1 MLQAGAR
8 IAFVVNPAAR
18 HGHDRDTIDAVSR
31 GLGSRYAVDLVVP
44 PSAEDVERT
53 VRASSIAHD
62 AIVVAGG
69 DGTIH
74 RAVCGL
80 DGAPTPLG
88 VIPMGTG
95 NDFARGCG
103 IPLSP
108 DGAMRRILDGRT
120 RRLDLVRVNDR
131 VYCTVGLV
139 GVGSESARHGGPAH
153 QARVPRTRRDALFRR
168 LVLPRRR
175 PGAPAGTARD
185 RGSGER
191 ERRVR
196 RTAARGGRRVAI
208 FAANTRILG
217 GGLVLPID
225 ADPSDG
231 LLDIAVVAQMPRLRL
246 LWAFLCFTRGR
257 PVPRGTLL
265 GLPHA
270 ARGRRLRPRACR
282 SPPTATSMCRGTRF
296 EIDVLPGALT
306 LIWLT
311 QGETVTLL
319 RGTCL

>member
-1 MLQAGAR
+1 VLQDGAR
-8 IAFVVNPAAR
+8 IAFIVNPAAR
-18 HGHDRDTIDAVSR
+18 LGHDRDTVDAVAR
-31 GLGSRYAVDLVVP
+31 GLRSRFAVDLVVP
-44 PSAEDVERT
+44 SSADDVERT

-108 DGAMRRILDGRT
+108 DGAMRRILTGCT

-131 VYCTVGLV
+131 LYCTVGLI
-139 GVGSESARHGGPAH
+139 GVGSDIALTVARL
-153 QARVPRTRRDALFRR
+153 T
-168 LVLPRRR
+168 R
-175 PGAPAGTARD
+175 PGSPARALMRFFGDLSYRFVGLAHLLAPRGITEEASVTA
-185 RGSGER
+185 GSGER
-191 ERRVR
+191 LHPAWPVF
-196 RTAARGGRRVAI
+196 VI

-217 GGLVLPID
+217 GGLVLPVD

-231 LLDIAVVAQMPRLRL
+231 LLDIAIVPRMPRLKL
-246 LWAFLCFTRGR
+246 LWAFVCFARGR
-257 PVPRGTLL
+257 PVPAGTLTIHRAR
-265 GLPHA
+265 HA
-270 ARGRRLRPRACR
+270 VIECVR
-282 SPPTATSMCRGTRF
+282 SVPFSADGDLMCRGTRF

-306 LIWLT
+306 LI
-311 QGETVTLL
+311 
-319 RGTCL
+319 C